1 MTGSRD
7 KSSKTALGKSA
18 YRRLIA
24 AGLPVDRRCGAQ
36 VPLSPSKMGSVG
48 CPSVQQSL
56 SLSGLEEAVCAAL
69 ETTEVIRRA
78 WGARSEVQK
87 ANVEASALTVRQLE
101 HARLLAEALHE
112 RSLKQLV
119 QAEYAQLSNLRFED
133 VQRLLD

>member
-1 MTGSRD
+1 MRGSHE
-7 KSSKTALGKSA
+7 KISKRERGESA

-24 AGLPVDRRCGAQ
+24 AVIPADRRCGGWAT
-36 VPLSPSKMGSVG
+36 LCPSKMGSVG

-87 ANVEASALTVRQLE
+87 ANVEASSLAVRQVE
-101 HARLLAEALHE
+101 HARMLAEALCE
-112 RSLKQLV
+112 RSLRQHV
-119 QAEYAQLSNLRFED
+119 QAEYAQLIKLRVED
-133 VQRLLD
+133 AQRLLD